1 MSTILDD
8 GKAARDIAA
17 RQPEADNDYEI
28 EVHAAACWLDAEGQ
42 GDALYLTHY
51 SNGSTLWRT
60 AGGTTTVRCKVD
72 WLRRTQET
80 AAQRLEQARAAAMTP
95 DPELRAELHDRLFP
109 IKEGES

>member
-17 RQPEADNDYEI
+17 RQPEADNDYKT

-51 SNGSTLWRT
+51 ADGTTLWRT
-60 AGGTTTVRCKVD
+60 AGGGMMVRCKVD
-72 WLRRTQET
+72 WLH
-80 AAQRLEQARAAAMTP
+80 AREAAAADKPTPLPP
-95 DPELRAELHDRLFP
+95 DPELISAIRDRLFGE
-109 IKEGES
+109 EGES